1 MIIVRHKTRQT
12 ISKFVFFL
20 SCSVP
25 THIYIPINC
34 LVVDLFLYPHSIF
47 LRYTKLIFYQLNSL
61 ISFIQDDWDSDFDD
75 DHSPG
80 PGHGNG
86 AAPSAGQGGVAGGHT
101 LSLPAGHNHHQ
112 TRGSTGDVSS
122 VGQRHLLLIT
132 VIIRSV
138 SHYRQEIQCSNK

>member
-1 MIIVRHKTRQT
+1 MIIARHKTRQT
-12 ISKFVFFL
+12 ISNFVFFL

-25 THIYIPINC
+25 THIYVPINC
-34 LVVDLFLYPHSIF
+34 LVVDLFLYPHSYFSPLHEAFI
-47 LRYTKLIFYQLNSL
+47 LSAKLTL

-122 VGQRHLLLIT
+122 VGQ
-132 VIIRSV
+132 
-138 SHYRQEIQCSNK
+138 